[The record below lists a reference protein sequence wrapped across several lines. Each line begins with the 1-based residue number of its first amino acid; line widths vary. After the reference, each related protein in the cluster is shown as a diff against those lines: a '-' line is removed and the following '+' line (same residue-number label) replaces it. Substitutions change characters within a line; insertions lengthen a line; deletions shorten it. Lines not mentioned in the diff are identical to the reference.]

1 MRPTPIRLLVVL
13 AVIAGSLGWAV
24 LVLVHALAGRIIVVP
39 WLAGAAMWLVAG
51 GLLSWTLSV
60 RPRLQRKPGVRPI
73 APIVAARTA
82 VLAIAAS
89 RIGSLVAGFYGGVVV
104 GIVPYFSTLSGADSF
119 WAALTTSVGSIALA
133 VIALW
138 LEHICR
144 LPAGP
149 GGDDRLAS

>member
-1 MRPTPIRLLVVL
+1 MRPTPVRLLIIL
-13 AVIAGSLGWAV
+13 AVVAGSLGWAV

-39 WLAGAAMWLVAG
+39 WLAAAAMWLVAG
-51 GLLSWTLSV
+51 GLLSWTVTV
-60 RPRLQRKPGVRPI
+60 RPRLQRKLGARPI

-89 RIGSLVAGFYGGVVV
+89 RIGALVAGFYGGVVV
-104 GIVPYFSTLSGADSF
+104 GDVPFLSTTSGSESF
-119 WAALTTSVGSIALA
+119 WAALATSIGSLTLA

-138 LEHICR
+138 LEYICR